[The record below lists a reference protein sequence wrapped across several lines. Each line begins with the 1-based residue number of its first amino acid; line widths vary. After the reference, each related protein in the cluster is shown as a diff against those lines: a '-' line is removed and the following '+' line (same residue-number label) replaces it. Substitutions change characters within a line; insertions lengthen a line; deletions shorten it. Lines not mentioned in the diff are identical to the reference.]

1 MSGMDSIDFRDVAED
16 TGGGVGEQEI
26 GRVMIVISPGGERAV
41 TRKLDGIVFKPW
53 SQRRVQSL

>member
-1 MSGMDSIDFRDVAED
+1 MDSIDFRDVAED
-16 TGGGVGEQEI
+16 TGGGGGQEI

-53 SQRRVQSL
+53 GQRRVQSL

>member
-1 MSGMDSIDFRDVAED
+1 MDSIDFRDVAED
-16 TGGGVGEQEI
+16 TGGGKQEI

-53 SQRRVQSL
+53 GQRRVQSL

>member
-16 TGGGVGEQEI
+16 TGGGQEI

-53 SQRRVQSL
+53 GQRRVQSL